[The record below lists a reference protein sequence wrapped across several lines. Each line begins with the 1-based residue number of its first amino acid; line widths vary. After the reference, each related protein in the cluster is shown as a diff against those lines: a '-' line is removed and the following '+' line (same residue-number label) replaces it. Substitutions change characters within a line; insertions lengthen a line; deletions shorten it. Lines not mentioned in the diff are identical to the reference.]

1 MRAAF
6 TTINPFGV
14 KDHKSIVFNAS
25 RPIAGDNIIANGEW
39 VAGRYWA
46 YCESNQ
52 NLCDVI
58 QTNIKLDAVRVFTV
72 NQSQIE
78 TLAKATIPEKYI
90 DNYNTM
96 DSSKQEAI
104 LKSYI
109 DKLNRDMDES
119 KALQLMLRVGML

>member
-1 MRAAF
+1 MRAVF
-6 TTINPFGV
+6 TTINPFRV

-25 RPIAGDNIIANGEW
+25 RPITGDKTIANGEW
-39 VAGRYWA
+39 LTGRYWA
-46 YCESNQ
+46 YCESDQ
-52 NLCDVI
+52 NLCNVM

-78 TLAKATIPEKYI
+78 ALAKATIPEKYI
-90 DNYNTM
+90 EKYNTM
-96 DSSKQEAI
+96 DSSRKEAI

-119 KALQLMLRVGML
+119 KAIQLMLKVGML